1 MTFTTIKQN
10 IKVPISVIINNK
22 QYYSADDLNTFDPT
36 YFTGTNRHLRGII
49 IKKDIPEYNI
59 VYAYMKDNKLIISRE
74 GYARS
79 KLYLQD
85 EWVFL
90 NIPKI
95 IQLNNNNEINIEEL
109 YNIPPAPE
117 ILILSN
123 NEMFK
128 DSDDNIIEIEV
139 REKRVHNKCFFK
151 AKDISKGFDIPRLIN
166 TIKDIRS
173 QYIEETHYNFFT
185 IKTINNPCKK
195 ELFLTYEGIIRLLN
209 ISISYSTKNSLLFN
223 LEYNQYLLP
232 SLPNLE
238 HNQYSSHS
246 LPNLNTKII
255 KNIFNKPSNE
265 ISTVYL
271 FNIGPANH
279 LLKTNIYSDDDILC
293 KYGCTKNIS
302 RRTLEHKKKFKNIY
316 QANISILLHAIIDPQ
331 YIFKAENNI
340 KEYFKFNKLSPSYK
354 ILNIEIY
361 YKSIQNKYIGIY
373 SEDTNNKII
382 ELKKEIINLNIQ
394 SKLIDN
400 DRNNKISKI
409 ETTIVNLNNILLL

>member
-1 MTFTTIKQN
+1 
-10 IKVPISVIINNK
+10 
-22 QYYSADDLNTFDPT
+22 
-36 YFTGTNRHLRGII
+36 
-49 IKKDIPEYNI
+49 
-59 VYAYMKDNKLIISRE
+59 MKDNKLIISKE
-74 GYARS
+74 SYARS

-90 NIPKI
+90 NIPKM
-95 IQLNNNNEINIEEL
+95 IQLNNNNKINIEEL

-117 ILILSN
+117 ILVLSN

-128 DSDDNIIEIEV
+128 DSDNNIIEIEV
-139 REKRVHNKCFFK
+139 RGAREHNKCFFK
-151 AKDISKGFDIPRLIN
+151 AKDISKEFDIPSLIDN
-166 TIKDIRS
+166 IKDIRS
-173 QYIEETHYNFFT
+173 EYIEKTHYIFFT
-185 IKTINNPCKK
+185 ITNINNICKK
-195 ELFLTYEGIIRLLN
+195 EIFLTYEGMIRLLRVSRSKN
-209 ISISYSTKNSLLFN
+209 VKKFIPYSTKNYLLFN
-223 LEYNQYLLP
+223 LEYNQYLTP
-232 SLPNLE
+232 
-238 HNQYSSHS
+238 S

-340 KEYFKFNKLSPSYK
+340 KEYFKFNKLSPSDK
-354 ILNIEIY
+354 TELIVINKHDMLNIEIY
-361 YKSIQNKYIGIY
+361 YKSLQNKYIGIC